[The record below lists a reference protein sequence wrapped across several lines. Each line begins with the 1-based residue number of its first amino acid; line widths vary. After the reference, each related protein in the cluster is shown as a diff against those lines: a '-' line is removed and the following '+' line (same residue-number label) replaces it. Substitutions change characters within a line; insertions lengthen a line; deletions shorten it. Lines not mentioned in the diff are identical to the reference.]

1 MHLTKH
7 HGLGN
12 DFLVLLAPAAPA
24 GPDLARAVCDRHT
37 GVGADGLLLGTPV
50 PPGRPGPGPDADLA
64 MTLWN
69 ADGSE
74 AEMSGNG
81 IRCLVQAALAAG
93 LVDGPVVE
101 VATAAGR
108 RRVEVKPG
116 PDDRTIEATV
126 DMGPARIVRSTDRE
140 ADVDV
145 GNPHLVVLD
154 PDGLLDLAELGA
166 RHPDVNVE
174 LIRPALDG
182 AVDLRVWERGVGP
195 TEACGTGAVAAAL
208 AAHRWG
214 LVGDPVVVRM
224 PGGAAEVRLGET
236 TTLTGPATYVAAVE
250 VPWP

>member
-1 MHLTKH
+1 MRVTKH

-12 DFLVLLAPAAPA
+12 DFLVLLDPAGAAGA
-24 GPDLARAVCDRHT
+24 GPDLARALCDRHT
-37 GVGADGLLLGTPV
+37 GVGADGLLLGTR
-50 PPGRPGPGPDADLA
+50 GDDTADLG

-69 ADGSE
+69 ADGSV

-101 VATAAGR
+101 VATMAGL

-126 DMGPARIVRSTDRE
+126 DMGEARVVRSTARQAE
-140 ADVDV
+140 VDV

-154 PDGLLDLAELGA
+154 PDGLADLAELGPA
-166 RHPDVNVE
+166 HPDVNVE
-174 LIRPALDG
+174 VIRPALDG

-195 TEACGTGAVAAAL
+195 TEACGTGAVAAAV

-214 LVGDPVVVRM
+214 LVGDRVVVRM
-224 PGGAAEVRLGET
+224 PGGAAEVGLGDT
-236 TTLTGPATYVAAVE
+236 ATLTGPATFVAAVE